1 MEAITVNRYVQVICP
16 VCKAQNT
23 VRIPKSVINQAS
35 QLTTVSVP
43 KGEICQHHFQ
53 LFIDKNFKIRGYQK
67 VDFQLENDKKKKNLR
82 HNYKD
87 NFVNS
92 LKLYKSS
99 ISKDNSIK
107 NLPKKPDNKKETKK
121 IEESFN
127 NNNNNNNRTLQDIYE
142 EFWEFINDNNE
153 IFQKFIAKDKKRRS
167 LLKMNELAPVS
178 DHNFLQTVNKTMQ

>member
-1 MEAITVNRYVQVICP
+1 MEALTVNRYIQVICP

-23 VRIPKSVINQAS
+23 IQIPKSVINQAS

-67 VDFQLENDKKKKNLR
+67 VDFQLDSERDKKKKNLSY
-82 HNYKD
+82 NYKE

-92 LKLYKSS
+92 LELYESS
-99 ISKDNSIK
+99 VSKDNSAK
-107 NLPKKPDNKKETKK
+107 NMLKKPNNKKEAKI

-127 NNNNNNNRTLQDIYE
+127 RKNNRTLQDIYE
-142 EFWEFINDNNE
+142 EFWEHINDNNE
-153 IFQKFIAKDKKRRS
+153 IFQKFIVKDKKRRA
-167 LLKMNELAPVS
+167 LLKMN
-178 DHNFLQTVNKTMQ
+178 Q

>member
-1 MEAITVNRYVQVICP
+1 MEAITINRYVQVICP

-67 VDFQLENDKKKKNLR
+67 VDFQLDSENDKKKKNLR
-82 HNYKD
+82 NDYKEK
-87 NFVNS
+87 FVNS
-92 LKLYKSS
+92 LKLYESS
-99 ISKDNSIK
+99 VSKDNSIK
-107 NLPKKPDNKKETKK
+107 NVLKKTDNKKETKL

-127 NNNNNNNRTLQDIYE
+127 RKNHRALQDIYE
-142 EFWEFINDNNE
+142 EFWEFISDNNE
-153 IFQKFIAKDKKRRS
+153 IFQKFIIKDKKRRS
-167 LLKMNELAPVS
+167 LLKMNELTPVL
-178 DHNFLQTVNKTMQ
+178 DHNLLKTIDKIVQ

>member
-1 MEAITVNRYVQVICP
+1 MEAITINRYVQVICP

-67 VDFQLENDKKKKNLR
+67 VDFQLDSENDKKKKNLK
-82 HNYKD
+82 HSYKD
-87 NFVNS
+87 NYVSS

-99 ISKDNSIK
+99 VSKDNSIK
-107 NLPKKPDNKKETKK
+107 NVPKKPDNKKETKI

-127 NNNNNNNRTLQDIYE
+127 RKNHRTLQDIYE
-142 EFWEFINDNNE
+142 EFWEFISDNNE
-153 IFQKFIAKDKKRRS
+153 IFQKFIVKDKKRRS
-167 LLKMNELAPVS
+167 LLKMNELTPVS
-178 DHNFLQTVNKTMQ
+178 DHNFLQTIDKTVQ

>member
-1 MEAITVNRYVQVICP
+1 MEAITINRYVQVICP

-67 VDFQLENDKKKKNLR
+67 VDFQLDSENDKKKKNLR
-82 HNYKD
+82 HGCKND
-87 NFVNS
+87 FVDS

-99 ISKDNSIK
+99 VSKDNSIK
-107 NLPKKPDNKKETKK
+107 NLPKKPERKEGTK
-121 IEESFN
+121 IIRESFN
-127 NNNNNNNRTLQDIYE
+127 RKKHRTLQDIYE

-153 IFQKFIAKDKKRRS
+153 IFQKFIVKDKKRRS
-167 LLKMNELAPVS
+167 LLKMNELTPVS
-178 DHNFLQTVNKTMQ
+178 DYNFLQTVNKTVQ

>member
-82 HNYKD
+82 HNNKD
-87 NFVNS
+87 NFVNG

-99 ISKDNSIK
+99 VSKENSIK
-107 NLPKKPDNKKETKK
+107 NMPKMPDTKKETKK
-121 IEESFN
+121 IEESYN
-127 NNNNNNNRTLQDIYE
+127 RKNHRTLQDIYE
-142 EFWEFINDNNE
+142 EFWEFISDNNE
-153 IFQKFIAKDKKRRS
+153 IFQKFIVKDKKRRS
-167 LLKMNELAPVS
+167 LLKMNELTPVS
-178 DHNFLQTVNKTMQ
+178 DHKFFQTVDKTMQ

>member
-1 MEAITVNRYVQVICP
+1 MEAITINRYVQVICP

-67 VDFQLENDKKKKNLR
+67 VDFQLDSENDKKKKNLR

-99 ISKDNSIK
+99 VSKDNSIK
-107 NLPKKPDNKKETKK
+107 NVPKKPDNKKETKK

-127 NNNNNNNRTLQDIYE
+127 RKNNRTLQDIYE
-142 EFWEFINDNNE
+142 EFWEFISDNNE
-153 IFQKFIAKDKKRRS
+153 IFQKFIDKDKKRRF
-167 LLKMNELAPVS
+167 LLKMNELTPVS
-178 DHNFLQTVNKTMQ
+178 DHNFLQTVDKTVQ

>member
-1 MEAITVNRYVQVICP
+1 MEAITINRYVQVICP

-67 VDFQLENDKKKKNLR
+67 VDFQLDSENDKEKKNLR
-82 HNYKD
+82 HGYKD

-99 ISKDNSIK
+99 VPKDNSIK
-107 NLPKKPDNKKETKK
+107 NVPKKPDNKEDIKTIRESLNKK
-121 IEESFN
+121 N
-127 NNNNNNNRTLQDIYE
+127 HRTLQDIYE
-142 EFWEFINDNNE
+142 EFWEFISDNNE
-153 IFQKFIAKDKKRRS
+153 IFRKFIIKDKKRRS
-167 LLKMNELAPVS
+167 LLNMNGLTPVS
-178 DHNFLQTVNKTMQ
+178 NHNFLQTIDKTVQ

>member
-1 MEAITVNRYVQVICP
+1 MEAITINRYVQVICP

-35 QLTTVSVP
+35 QLTTVSIP

-67 VDFQLENDKKKKNLR
+67 VDFQLDSENDKKKKNLR
-82 HNYKD
+82 HNNKD

-99 ISKDNSIK
+99 VSIDNSIK
-107 NLPKKPDNKKETKK
+107 NVPKKPDNKKETKI
-121 IEESFN
+121 IEEGFN
-127 NNNNNNNRTLQDIYE
+127 RKNYRTLQDIYE

-153 IFQKFIAKDKKRRS
+153 IFQKFIVKDKKRRY
-167 LLKMNELAPVS
+167 LLKMNELTPVS
-178 DHNFLQTVNKTMQ
+178 DLNLLQTMQ

>member
-1 MEAITVNRYVQVICP
+1 MEAITINRYVQVICP
-16 VCKAQNT
+16 VCKTQNT

-67 VDFQLENDKKKKNLR
+67 VDFQLDSENDKKKKNLR
-82 HNYKD
+82 HKYED

-99 ISKDNSIK
+99 VSKDNSIK
-107 NLPKKPDNKKETKK
+107 NVPKKPDNKKETKMF
-121 IEESFN
+121 EESFN
-127 NNNNNNNRTLQDIYE
+127 RKNHRTLQDIYE
-142 EFWEFINDNNE
+142 EFWEFINDNNKT
-153 IFQKFIAKDKKRRS
+153 FQKFIVKDKKRRS
-167 LLKMNELAPVS
+167 LLKINELTPVS
-178 DHNFLQTVNKTMQ
+178 DYNLLQTVNKIVQ